1 MTQKNVI
8 TKLLQS
14 ATKIYQK
21 MCQVLQCVTDC
32 YYKMRQVLQSATFVT
47 KWTKHFAQ
55 STNYWWVIRP
65 SATGWN
71 QFLCESYIA
80 IIDKYVSKLKCSN
93 PRKWA

>member
-47 KWTKHFAQ
+47 K
-55 STNYWWVIRP
+55 
-65 SATGWN
+65 
-71 QFLCESYIA
+71 
-80 IIDKYVSKLKCSN
+80 
-93 PRKWA
+93 